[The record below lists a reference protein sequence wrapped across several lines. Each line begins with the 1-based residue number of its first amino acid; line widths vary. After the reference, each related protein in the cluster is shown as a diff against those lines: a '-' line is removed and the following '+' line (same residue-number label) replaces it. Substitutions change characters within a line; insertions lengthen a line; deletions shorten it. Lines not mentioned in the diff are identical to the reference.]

1 MTSAQNTGCTRRRS
15 IGIVAAVSAAAAA
28 PALLRQA
35 AAAVASVPVTYW
47 QGVALGADAQL
58 QIVHPD
64 RQKAQQLVQ
73 RAVAEVQRLEQV
85 FSLYRDD
92 SALVQLNR
100 TGLLQEAPD
109 DLLRLLDTTLQFSA
123 RTGGMFDPTV
133 QPLWE
138 MYAQAIGAGGP
149 LPDRQARQAVLTLVD
164 WRAVQVRG
172 RDVRLA
178 RPGMQLT
185 LNGIAQ
191 GYITDRVTDL
201 LRDAGLKH
209 VLVDM
214 GEVRALAPLDAKP
227 WRVGLAGDDDARTPL
242 TSLLVRDRAVS
253 TSAGAGTVLD
263 ARTGLNHIFDPRT
276 GLSPTRWRSMS
287 VQARDATTADAL
299 STAFCLLD
307 AEAIRIVA
315 AASDAQVWA
324 LPQGARQLVRLA

>member
-1 MTSAQNTGCTRRRS
+1 MTQAQTPVATRRRC
-15 IGIVAAVSAAAAA
+15 IGIVAAVSAALAT

-35 AAAVASVPVTYW
+35 AASTPAPPVTAW

-64 RQKAQQLVQ
+64 REKAAELVQ
-73 RAVAEVQRLEQV
+73 RAVAEVRRLEQV

-92 SALVQLNR
+92 SALVRLNR
-100 TGLLQEAPD
+100 AGVLRDAPA
-109 DLLRLLDTTLQFSA
+109 DLLRLLATTLEFSA
-123 RTGGMFDPTV
+123 LTGGAFDPTV
-133 QPLWE
+133 QPLWVL
-138 MYAQAIGAGGP
+138 YAEALRAGRP
-149 LPDRQARQAVLTLVD
+149 LPHGRALRPALARVD
-164 WRAVQVRG
+164 WRGVRLDG
-172 RDVRLA
+172 RDIRLD

-201 LRDAGLKH
+201 LRDAGLGH

-214 GEVRALAPLDAKP
+214 GEVRALAPAEAPP

-242 TSLLVRDRAVS
+242 MTLQVRDRAIS

-263 ARTGLNHIFDPRT
+263 AASGLNHIFDPRT
-276 GLSPTRWRSMS
+276 GLSPTRWRSLS
-287 VQARDATTADAL
+287 VQARSATTADAL

-307 AEAIRIVA
+307 ADAIRRIARTEDV
-315 AASDAQVWA
+315 QVWA
-324 LPQGARQLVRLA
+324 LAHGAGTLAQLA